1 MTVLAPTAPHSR
13 PAVGIAF
20 IILGVGAISI
30 NDMLIKHLS
39 GGYPLHQM
47 IFVRS
52 LIGLL
57 FTLVLVQLEGGLSI
71 LKTNRPWLHVLRGVM
86 IVIANMSFF
95 TALAVVPLADAT
107 ALFFVAP
114 LLITLLSIPML
125 GETVGP
131 WRLGAVAIGFL
142 GVVLMMQPWD
152 SSLEV
157 EGGRLVL
164 LLPVIG
170 AFGYAMMQVLT
181 RKLGVTSKASAL
193 SAYIQA
199 TFLVVSLGFYLVAGD
214 GRYAE
219 QFDNAS
225 MQFLLREW
233 IWPHGADLYLFCL
246 LGLCSAVVGYALSQ
260 AYRMANAATVA
271 PFEYVGLPLA
281 VMWGWVIFGELP
293 DTVVFA
299 GISLIVGGGLVVF
312 LRENQKQKKLALG
325 AKIGRR

>member
-1 MTVLAPTAPHSR
+1 MTTLAPATPLSR

-20 IILGVGAISI
+20 IVLGVAAISI

-52 LIGLL
+52 AIGLA
-57 FTLVLVQLEGGLSI
+57 FTLVLVQLEGGLSL
-71 LKTNRPWLHVLRGVM
+71 LKTSRPWLHVLRGIM

-114 LLITLLSIPML
+114 LMITLLSIPLL

-131 WRLGAVAIGFL
+131 WRLGAVAIGFF
-142 GVVLMMQPWD
+142 GVVLMMQPWN
-152 SSLEV
+152 SSLDV

-164 LLPVIG
+164 FLPVIG

-181 RKLGVTSKASAL
+181 RKLGVSSKASAL
-193 SAYIQA
+193 AAYIQI
-199 TFLVVSLGFYLVAGD
+199 TFLVVSLGFYLAAGD
-214 GRYAE
+214 GRYAD

-225 MQFLLREW
+225 MKFLLREW
-233 IWPHGADLYLFCL
+233 IWPDGSDLYLFCA
-246 LGLCSAVVGYALSQ
+246 LGLCSAIVGYALSQ

-271 PFEYVGLPLA
+271 PFEYIGLPLA
-281 VMWGWVIFGELP
+281 VIWGWVMFGEFP
-293 DTVVFA
+293 TPIVFA
-299 GISLIVGGGLVVF
+299 GIFLILGGGLVVF
-312 LRENQKQKKLALG
+312 LREQQKQRRLATAAGLN
-325 AKIGRR
+325 KR